1 MILNKPP
8 MGWNTWNTF
17 GENINEDLILE
28 TADTLVKDGYK
39 AAGYEYVIIDDC
51 WSEHERDRND
61 RLTAD
66 KKKFPH
72 GMKYIAD
79 YLHNLGLK
87 FGMYSDAGFYT
98 CAGYPAS
105 YGHEIVDAQ
114 TFADWG
120 IDYLK
125 YDFGFFPTSA
135 DPATAYLTMAQ
146 ALRMTGRD
154 IVFAACTAGARN
166 PEKWARS
173 RGCHTYRS
181 TNDISDSKTSVT
193 NIFQSQA
200 DCFENS
206 TIGCFNDM
214 DMLTVGMNGE
224 GNVAAGGMSYKDY
237 ETHFLIWA
245 FFGTPLIIGGDVRKL
260 DEKYRELLQNKD
272 VIAINQD
279 SECRPPF
286 RIEKFYE
293 KAHVLARL
301 LNNGDIAVLAAN
313 LHPETETQKSLPLKI
328 SFDDLG
334 IRTGSGV
341 GVEFTNALTGEKL
354 GVFEAGYG
362 ISVNSEQAVLLR
374 GKTVKL

>member
-1 MILNKPP
+1 
-8 MGWNTWNTF
+8 
-17 GENINEDLILE
+17 
-28 TADTLVKDGYK
+28 
-39 AAGYEYVIIDDC
+39 
-51 WSEHERDRND
+51 
-61 RLTAD
+61 
-66 KKKFPH
+66 
-72 GMKYIAD
+72 
-79 YLHNLGLK
+79 
-87 FGMYSDAGFYT
+87 
-98 CAGYPAS
+98 
-105 YGHEIVDAQ
+105 
-114 TFADWG
+114 
-120 IDYLK
+120 
-125 YDFGFFPTSA
+125 
-135 DPATAYLTMAQ
+135 
-146 ALRMTGRD
+146 MTGHD
-154 IVFAACTAGARN
+154 IIFAACTAGARN
-166 PEKWARS
+166 PERWARS